1 MNQYPNYFLVNTRL
15 NLTFKICTSIKSQ
28 PTHFSNQ
35 LYKSIVKWNAH
46 STVDSNLK
54 SDFRQAYKVTYQLK
68 QMQSNCL
75 KQSMMFW
82 RGFAST
88 NQKLDFVVPLSY
100 QDLL

>member
-28 PTHFSNQ
+28 PAHLSNP
-35 LYKSIVKWNAH
+35 LYKSI
-46 STVDSNLK
+46 VDSNLK

-75 KQSMMFW
+75 KQSMMFS